1 MVDLV
6 GGAGVGEVQEEVL
19 HQAQLGWRA
28 GLAEK
33 TMFKCNFIVKGQQ
46 TEGLSVNLL

>member
-33 TMFKCNFIVKGQQ
+33 TMFYYNFIV
-46 TEGLSVNLL
+46 TRTTNRETSVNLL